1 MEYGNGYGEK
11 KSCGTV
17 NFYCGDG
24 GHHPHPKPPKQHC
37 WEGPVEF
44 VSFADIGFIAPVGS
58 DIPSQLLINPVGSG
72 KTIYVK
78 KRLMTAIGSDDENIL
93 FKFYLDPT
101 IVANGAVGTISGLSA
116 PAGGPSVAQFYMSPT
131 ITVGQNGTPI
141 DAMNVSTPPFESDL
155 LLAVGEGHSLL
166 VTVRANAEN
175 TRASAFI
182 YWKECPIHMHEEHM
196 EG

>member
-1 MEYGNGYGEK
+1 MEYGHGNGYGEK

-24 GHHPHPKPPKQHC
+24 GHHPYPPQKKHC
-37 WEGPVEF
+37 SEGPVEF

-72 KTIYVK
+72 KKLYVK

-93 FKFYLDPT
+93 FKFYLSPT
-101 IVANGAVGTISGLSA
+101 ITANGAVGSISGLSA
-116 PAGGPSVAQFYMSPT
+116 PAGDPSVAQFYMSPT
-131 ITVGQNGTPI
+131 ISANGTPI
-141 DAMNVSTPPFESDL
+141 DAFNVSTPPFESDL
-155 LLAVGEGHSLL
+155 LLELGEGQSML

-182 YWKECPIHMHEEHM
+182 YWKECPVKMHEEHM